1 MENKKKIKT
10 YEDLIVWQKADNL
23 AFDIF
28 VLVKKFPKEEL
39 YCLVSQIKRSALSV
53 PANIAEGFS
62 RGTQKEFIRFLYI
75 ALASLIETEYYIK
88 FSFKI
93 EYIKK
98 DELNKNIIKTQ
109 EIGRM
114 LNGLIRTIK
123 SKLAGN

>member
-10 YEDLIVWQKADNL
+10 YEDLIVWEKADKL
-23 AFDIF
+23 ALDVFI
-28 VLVKKFPKEEL
+28 LVKKFPKEEL

-62 RGTQKEFIRFLYI
+62 RGTQKEFVRFLYI

-88 FSFKI
+88 FSFKMK
-93 EYIKK
+93 YINE
-98 DELNKNIIKTQ
+98 DEFNKNIIKTQ

-123 SKLAGN
+123 SKLSGN